1 MQIRVL
7 VSAALAL
14 GISFGAPESAAQPW
28 KPTRGVEI
36 IVGSAPG
43 GGAHLTG
50 RLKTGGGST
59 LSFVYLNQHPGDA
72 NYIGLTLQPMITGPL
87 MIAGQIPYTDMT
99 PLAHL
104 INEYVGFAVRPDGS
118 LKTGRDVVERLK

>member
-1 MQIRVL
+1 MQIRFL

-14 GISFGAPESAAQPW
+14 GISFSAPESRAQPW

-50 RLKTGGGST
+50 RLMQKLFQEKLITDVASSVVNKTGGGRYT
-59 LSFVYLNQHPGDA
+59 LIICGRTGTSRMLLKAGKPSISVSFGF
-72 NYIGLTLQPMITGPL
+72 TGN
-87 MIAGQIPYTDMT
+87 T
-99 PLAHL
+99 
-104 INEYVGFAVRPDGS
+104 S
-118 LKTGRDVVERLK
+118 